1 MYERLTAAASIVSK
15 KTGTTANLW
24 KKTDAFM
31 TDAVSKNLEVKK
43 LVPSILNSQ
52 QQSNEIPCKSSTMD
66 KLDHSNF
73 SVLRNFGKGVKL

>member
-31 TDAVSKNLEVKK
+31 TDATSKNLEVKK
-43 LVPSILNSQ
+43 LVLSILNSQ
-52 QQSNEIPCKSSTMD
+52 Q
-66 KLDHSNF
+66 
-73 SVLRNFGKGVKL
+73 